1 MQIKRGEGNERRRT
15 NRARIVGSQQEYS
28 GEKKSEKGKNW
39 TPQCLTPLPL
49 FCPT

>member
-28 GEKKSEKGKNW
+28 GEKNQKKARTGHRNV
-39 TPQCLTPLPL
+39 
-49 FCPT
+49 